1 MPLER
6 PNPRDDGEA
15 AVQQGPEESLIRL
28 LDHIAAELAEEY
40 LRLME
45 DAVAADRQGEP

>member
-1 MPLER
+1 MSLECPDPL
-6 PNPRDDGEA
+6 DDGEA
-15 AVQQGPEESLIRL
+15 AVQLGPEEGLIRF

-45 DAVAADRQGEP
+45 DAAAADRQGEP